1 MNVEQLRSHAEHCLE
16 RATSELDELQRMRY
30 LRAAKAWQSLAHRK
44 LALDAGLMVD
54 EAAEVDL
61 NTTTALPA

>member
-1 MNVEQLRSHAEHCLE
+1 
-16 RATSELDELQRMRY
+16 MRY